1 MKPHLTAASLPR
13 LAIGQLI
20 RLHAI
25 RPAALATINQHGMVY
40 LIHSISPTHLTLE
53 STAKTFKLPSGN
65 MTTDLRNVKF
75 QDDPDFHM
83 NLIE

>member
-20 RLHAI
+20 RLHALTKHG
-25 RPAALATINQHGMVY
+25 RDRINQHGMVY
-40 LIHSISPTHLTLE
+40 LIHSIAADHLTLE

-65 MTTDLRNVKF
+65 ITTDIRNVKF
-75 QDDPDFHM
+75 HDDPDFHM